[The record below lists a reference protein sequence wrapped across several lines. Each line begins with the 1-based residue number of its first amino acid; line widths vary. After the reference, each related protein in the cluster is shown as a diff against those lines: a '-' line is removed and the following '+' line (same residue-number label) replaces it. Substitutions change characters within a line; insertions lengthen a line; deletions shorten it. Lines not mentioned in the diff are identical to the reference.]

1 MHSDAAV
8 MTGALTI
15 APTLHVKIPFMLER
29 GRKYIA

>member
-15 APTLHVKIPFMLER
+15 APTLHVKIPFMPER
-29 GRKYIA
+29 GHRYIA